1 MTKRR
6 RTVPEGYVD
15 EAIIEKLESSFRL
28 VCNECL
34 PTGTEIINA
43 AGRILTLGLHAHLT
57 YGNPSATTP
66 EIEARLHKF
75 AKQLQDLIESA
86 FTQDDRDRLQ

>member
-6 RTVPEGYVD
+6 RTVPEGYAD
-15 EAIIEKLESSFRL
+15 EAVIEKLQSSFGL

-43 AGRILTLGLHAHLT
+43 AARILTLGVDAHLT
-57 YGNPSATTP
+57 NGNPSATTP

-75 AKQLQDLIESA
+75 
-86 FTQDDRDRLQ
+86 THNCRT